1 VRISLLC
8 LFLAITAC
16 ETVREKPHLLAK
28 ANALPLAL
36 SDDFEFRKTKLTDLG
51 TPPVA
56 GGLFGKTK
64 LSGLASPPGRQD
76 ASIAFERAYRMFGA
90 ITQLDQQQRIGNYF
104 DFFWRA
110 KRTANITVRLEY
122 RQEKLRSFVQAREIS
137 YPNARGHYKTEF
149 AIVGDDYADDGRVIA
164 WRALLI
170 ENGRI
175 VALNRSFLWE

>member
-1 VRISLLC
+1 MLLC
-8 LFLAITAC
+8 LFFAITAC
-16 ETVREKPHLLAK
+16 ATVREKPHLLAK

-51 TPPVA
+51 SPPVA
-56 GGLFGKTK
+56 
-64 LSGLASPPGRQD
+64 GRQD
-76 ASIAFERAYRMFGA
+76 ASFAFERTYRMFGA
-90 ITQLDQQQRIGNYF
+90 ITQLDRQQRTGNYF
-104 DFFWRA
+104 DFFWLA
-110 KRTANITVRLEY
+110 KRFANITVRLEY

-137 YPNARGHYKTEF
+137 YPNARGHHKTEF

>member
-1 VRISLLC
+1 MRISLLC

-16 ETVREKPHLLAK
+16 ETVREKPRLLAK

-56 GGLFGKTK
+56 GGPFGKTK

-76 ASIAFERAYRMFGA
+76 ASIAFERAYRMFGG

-170 ENGRI
+170 EKGRI

>member
-1 VRISLLC
+1 MSLFFAIS
-8 LFLAITAC
+8 AC
-16 ETVREKPHLLAK
+16 ATVRPKPHLLAK

-51 TPPVA
+51 SPPVA
-56 GGLFGKTK
+56 G
-64 LSGLASPPGRQD
+64 RQD
-76 ASIAFERAYRMFGA
+76 ESIAFERAYRMFGA
-90 ITQLDQQQRIGNYF
+90 ITQLDRQQRTGNYF

-137 YPNARGHYKTEF
+137 YSNARGHYKTEF